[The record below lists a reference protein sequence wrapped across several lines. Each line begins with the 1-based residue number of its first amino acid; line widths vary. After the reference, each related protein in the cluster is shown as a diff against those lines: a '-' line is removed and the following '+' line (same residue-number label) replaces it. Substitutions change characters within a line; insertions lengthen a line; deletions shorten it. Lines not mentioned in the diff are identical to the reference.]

1 MKRTHIDAHPE
12 PTRGTRRNH
21 PPWWHVAAAAATCS
35 LVLVA
40 CGSSANKPSSGSGSY
55 NADVKIAQCM
65 RSHGVSDF
73 PDPTA
78 AAAGQGAGG
87 FSIQR
92 TSGSSTF
99 TINGVPMSGPAYTN
113 AAKTCHLAAASQPPP
128 LTGAQKEAMIAKAH
142 CIRTHGVPNFPD
154 PFFGPGGHGVGLR
167 LQAGVN
173 PQAPA
178 FLNASKICAN
188 VGANLPG
195 VP

>member
-1 MKRTHIDAHPE
+1 MDAHLE
-12 PTRGTRRNH
+12 HARGARRRNCR
-21 PPWWHVAAAAATCS
+21 PRWRVVAAAATCS
-35 LVLVA
+35 LVLLA
-40 CGSSANKPSSGSGSY
+40 CGSSAKKPSSGSGSY

-92 TSGSSTF
+92 SVGSSTV
-99 TINGVPMSGPAYTN
+99 TINGVAMSGPAYTT
-113 AAKTCHLAAASQPPP
+113 AAKTCQLAAASEPPP
-128 LTGAQKEAMIAKAH
+128 LTGAQKEALIAKAH

-167 LQAGVN
+167 LPAGFN

-178 FLNASKICAN
+178 FLDASKVCSN

>member
-1 MKRTHIDAHPE
+1 MDPHPT
-12 PTRGTRRNH
+12 PAGRTRRSR
-21 PPWWHVAAAAATCS
+21 WEVAAAAATS
-35 LVLVA
+35 ALVLVA

-65 RSHGVSDF
+65 RSHRVSNF

-78 AAAGQGAGG
+78 AVAGQGAGG

-92 TSGSSTF
+92 TASSSTL
-99 TINGVPMSGPAYTN
+99 TINGVPMSGPAYTT
-113 AAKTCHLAAASQPPP
+113 AAKTCNLAAASQPPP

-154 PFFGPGGHGVGLR
+154 PFFGPGGHGVGVR
-167 LQAGVN
+167 LPAGFN

-178 FLNASKICAN
+178 FLNASKVCAN
-188 VGANLPG
+188 VGASLPG

>member
-1 MKRTHIDAHPE
+1 MDAHPK
-12 PTRGTRRNH
+12 PARSTTRGRRH
-21 PPWWHVAAAAATCS
+21 RWPVAAASAACAM
-35 LVLVA
+35 VLVA
-40 CGSSANKPSSGSGSY
+40 CGSSSANKTSNGSGSGSY
-55 NADVKIAQCM
+55 NAEVEIAQCM
-65 RSHGVSDF
+65 RSRGVSNF

-92 TSGSSTF
+92 TSGSSTI
-99 TINGVPMSGPAYTN
+99 TINGVPLSGPAYTT
-113 AAKTCHLAAASQPPP
+113 AAKTCHLAAAAEPPQ
-128 LTGAQKEAMIAKAH
+128 LTGDQKEAMIAKAH

-154 PFFGPGGHGVGLR
+154 PFFGPSGHGVGLR
-167 LQAGVN
+167 LPVGFN

-178 FLNASKICAN
+178 FLHASKVCAN

>member
-1 MKRTHIDAHPE
+1 MDAHPK
-12 PTRGTRRNH
+12 PGRGTRRDRR
-21 PPWWHVAAAAATCS
+21 PRWHVVAAAATCS

-55 NADVKIAQCM
+55 NADVKVAQCM
-65 RSHGVSDF
+65 RSHGVSNF

-78 AAAGQGAGG
+78 AAAGQGASG

-92 TSGSSTF
+92 TAGSSTF
-99 TINGVPMSGPAYTN
+99 TINGVPMSGPAYTT
-113 AAKTCHLAAASQPPP
+113 AAKTCHLAAASEPLP

-154 PFFGPGGHGVGLR
+154 PFFSPGGHGVGLH
-167 LQAGVN
+167 LPAGIN

-178 FLNASKICAN
+178 FLHASKVCAN